1 MARQKTTL
9 VSSSELPVANCIG
22 ELRAVLAD
30 GHAVLSAEPGS
41 GKTTLVPLLLLDEP
55 WLAELKILVLEPR
68 RPAARMAARRMAA
81 LLGEAVGGTVGYQ
94 VRFER
99 RISAATRIEVLTE
112 GLLLRRLQDD
122 PELPG
127 VGLVIFDE
135 FHERKLIG
143 DLSLALCLDIV
154 TGLRDDL
161 RLLVMSATLDQ
172 PALLSMLPAKAVAAR
187 GSLYP
192 IEVLYAGRDA
202 ELRDP
207 VPMCL
212 DLLGHALEECA
223 GDVLVFLPGRRE
235 IERMREQVTAR
246 CGDRVE
252 AMPLFGDL
260 PAAAQDA
267 VLQGPGKRRRVVLA
281 TDIAETSVTIEG
293 VEAVVDSGLT
303 RMPAFNPNT
312 GLSRLET
319 RRISKASARQRA
331 GRAGRLGPGRCYR
344 AWGAAREARLLD
356 WTPPEILEAD
366 LAPLVLELANWGVTD
381 SARLS
386 WLDPP
391 PPAHWAQAV
400 DLLRDLGALDSDAR
414 PTALGRA
421 MGRFPAHPRLA
432 YMLAAACTSGSPTV
446 AADLA
451 ALVSEPDPLR
461 RGSNGGADITVRLDA
476 LAAWRDGANL
486 SAYADR
492 AALRR
497 IDRVAQQYLRLC
509 ESTTGTTP
517 MAPTASA
524 FLALAYPDR
533 VALGTARDGRR
544 FLMRNGR
551 AALLPADDPL
561 CGSAALVIAE
571 VDAGGRD
578 GHIRLAAA
586 LDRAQ
591 LESLF
596 ADRIEA
602 RRELRWD
609 PKLSDVVA
617 RAVRRLD
624 ALVLSEE
631 AVPLSADDPVAEL
644 LLAQIR
650 AQGLARFFDDPMGL
664 RARVC
669 LMCRVD
675 PVGDWPDFSEAG
687 LLADLASWLSPWLH
701 AGEGARQLRAIK
713 LHDALSAVLGRERL
727 VRLDQWLPTH
737 IETPAGTRRPI
748 RYSFEEPP
756 VLAVP
761 LQEVLGLREGPT
773 LAAGRLSLVLHLLSP
788 AGGPL
793 QVTSDLAAFWDGAYE
808 QVKKEMRG
816 RYPKHYWPDDP
827 AAAEATR
834 FSKRKR
840 R

>member
-1 MARQKTTL
+1 LARQNTTL
-9 VSSSELPVANCIG
+9 VSLPDLPVAERIS
-22 ELRAVLAD
+22 ELRSALAS
-30 GHAVLSAEPGS
+30 GHALLSAEPGS
-41 GKTTLVPLLLLDEP
+41 GKTTLVPLLLLDEA
-55 WLAELKILVLEPR
+55 WLAGRKILVLEPR
-68 RPAARMAARRMAA
+68 RPAARMAARRMAE
-81 LLGEAVGGTVGYQ
+81 LFGEEVGATIGYQ

-99 RISAATRIEVLTE
+99 RLSAKTRIEVLTE

-154 TGLRDDL
+154 AGMRDDL

-172 PALLSMLPAKAVAAR
+172 TALLSLLPATAVVAE

-192 IEVLYAGRDA
+192 VEIFCAEHDA

-207 VPMCL
+207 LPVCMN
-212 DLLGHALEECA
+212 LLGRALQECT

-235 IERMREQVTAR
+235 IERMRDQVTER
-246 CGDRVE
+246 WGDRVD

-260 PAAAQDA
+260 PVAAQDA
-267 VLQGPGKRRRVVLA
+267 VLQGPGKRRRVILA
-281 TDIAETSVTIEG
+281 TDIAETSLTIAG

-303 RMPAFNPNT
+303 RTPAFDPNA

-344 AWGAAREARLLD
+344 AWGAARDARLLD
-356 WTPPEILEAD
+356 WTPPEIVEAD
-366 LAPLVLELANWGVTD
+366 LASLVLELANWGVTD
-381 SARLS
+381 SAALCL
-386 WLDPP
+386 LDSP

-400 DLLRDLGALDSDAR
+400 DLLRDLGALDGDGRSNAQ
-414 PTALGRA
+414 GRA
-421 MGRFPAHPRLA
+421 MGRFPVHPRLA
-432 YMLAAACTSGSPTV
+432 HMLTMACATGRQAV

-461 RGSNGGADITVRLDA
+461 HATGVGVDVALRLDA
-476 LAAWRDGANL
+476 LAALRNGTGLA
-486 SAYADR
+486 AGCDR
-492 AALRR
+492 ALLRR
-497 IDRVAQQYLRLC
+497 IDQVAQQYRRLC
-509 ESTTGTTP
+509 RPSATA
-517 MAPTASA
+517 APAVLPVGPI
-524 FLALAYPDR
+524 LALAYPDR
-533 VALGTARDGRR
+533 VALGTSPDGRR

-551 AALLPADDPL
+551 AALLDAADPL
-561 CGSAALVIAE
+561 CGSEALVIAG
-571 VDAGGRD
+571 VDAGRRD
-578 GHIRLAAA
+578 GHIRMAAK

-591 LESLF
+591 LDTLF

-609 PKLSDVVA
+609 SKLSDVVA

-631 AVPLSADDPVAEL
+631 AVPLCIDDSVAEL

-650 AQGLARFFDDPMGL
+650 ADGLARFFDDPVDL

-669 LMCRVD
+669 LMRQVD
-675 PVGDWPDFSEAG
+675 AAGDWPDFTEPG
-687 LLADLASWLSPWLH
+687 LLGELEIWLLPWLR

-713 LHDALSAVLGRERL
+713 LYDALSAVLGRERL
-727 VRLDQWLPTH
+727 RRLDQWLPTH
-737 IETPAGTRRPI
+737 IETPASTRRPI
-748 RYSFEEPP
+748 RYRFEEQP

-761 LQEVLGLREGPT
+761 LQEVLGLCEGPT
-773 LAAGRLSLVLHLLSP
+773 LAMGRLSLVLHLLSP
-788 AGGPL
+788 AGRPL

-816 RYPKHYWPDDP
+816 RYPKHHWPDDP
-827 AAAEATR
+827 VTAKATR
-834 FSKRKR
+834 LGKRNR